1 MATWITDVL
10 DILAAYAPESTV
22 ATPRMDLVR
31 ELVEAATSRRD
42 KGAWSSAVRCIAKVQ
57 RRKCGAH
64 LLVDRSEAARI
75 AWSCAA
81 CGEGG
86 VISGFAGTELD
97 LSPYWPSTKKLRFW
111 GFDDEGRTVLRS
123 ATMHLLSLRA
133 VISRARPASEV
144 PGLLVVEA
152 TVAELDAMYTLVE
165 QLTDATRSRRR
176 RDLFTG
182 MRADLCVAIDGF

>member
-10 DILAAYAPESTV
+10 DILPAYAPESAV
-22 ATPRMDLVR
+22 ARPRTDLVR

-57 RRKCGAH
+57 RRRCGAR
-64 LLVDRSEAARI
+64 LLVDRPEAGRI
-75 AWSCAA
+75 AWCCAA

-86 VISGFAGTELD
+86 VITGFEGTELD
-97 LSPYWPSTKKLRFW
+97 LSPYWPSKKKLRFW
-111 GFDDEGRTVLRS
+111 GFDDEGRAVLRS
-123 ATMHLLSLRA
+123 ATTHIPSLRA
-133 VISRARPASEV
+133 VISRARPAPDV

-152 TVAELDAMYTLVE
+152 TVEELDAMYTLVE
-165 QLTDATRSRRR
+165 QLTEATRSRRR

-182 MRADLCVAIDGF
+182 MRADLCGAIDGF